1 MQAIPASISFTMSSV
16 SDEEGLIKHYQT
28 YSLPE
33 CANDLRLAFGEVD
46 LGEYVLAADLLKL
59 LVLFLLLF
67 FLAFLFLLLVLEDA
81 ALGWPGHI
89 APLGAT
95 LSILFFFLVHLLLLL
110 LVVGSLVVVT
120 VHMCDFFFVCVHF
133 ILAT

>member
-1 MQAIPASISFTMSSV
+1 MQAMPASISLTMSSV
-16 SDEEGLIKHYQT
+16 SDEEGLIEHYKT
-28 YSLPE
+28 NSLPE
-33 CANDLRLAFGEVD
+33 SANDLRLAFGEVD

-89 APLGAT
+89 ASLGAP
-95 LSILFFFLVHLLLLL
+95 LSILFIFLFHL
-110 LVVGSLVVVT
+110 LVVRSLMVVT
-120 VHMCDFFFVCVHF
+120 LHVCDLFFVCVHF